1 LPRWQPGLPLMTDSA
16 QLARSVLW
24 CAHPILQAIVAGVMY
39 RRKLQKIFPA
49 FFGYMIA
56 QIAIFAIVFP
66 LQESGDYTAYF
77 YAYWAT
83 NALSVVLGFKVIHE
97 IFLDVFRP
105 YHTLRDLGTVLFRW
119 AGLVM
124 LMVAAVVAAST
135 AGGNTDPFVNAIL
148 TLERS
153 IRVVQVGLVLFL
165 LVFSRYLGISWKQKS
180 FGIALGFGGF
190 AGVELAL
197 IAMNWWGQNV
207 HHQATSALVNLAA
220 YDAAILIWIG
230 YVVAKSPERS
240 LAINSSQTR
249 RWEESLTEIQYPSQ
263 PDSLIPMFEGMV
275 DRALSRTPER
285 AVGISEVLAQTD
297 GILNRQAA
305 AASASSHYQTGPLS
319 SHGSSS
325 KS

>member
-1 LPRWQPGLPLMTDSA
+1 MTDFA
-16 QLARSVLW
+16 QLASSLLW
-24 CAHPILQAIVAGVMY
+24 CAHPALQAIVAIVMY
-39 RRKLQKIFPA
+39 QRKLQKTFPV
-49 FFGYMIA
+49 FFAYIIA

-66 LQESGDYTAYF
+66 LQKSGDYSAYF
-77 YAYWAT
+77 YAFWAT

-135 AGGNTDPFVNAIL
+135 AGGGADPLLNAIL
-148 TLERS
+148 TLQRS
-153 IRVVQVGLVLFL
+153 VRVVQVGLVLFL

-197 IAMNWWGQNV
+197 IAWNWWGANV
-207 HHQATSALVNLAA
+207 HHQNLTTLVNLGA
-220 YDAAILIWIG
+220 YDAAILVWIG
-230 YVVAKSPERS
+230 YVFVKSPERS
-240 LAINSSQTR
+240 MVTNSAQTR
-249 RWEESLTEIQYPSQ
+249 RWEESLSEIHYPSK

-285 AVGISEVLAQTD
+285 SVGISEVLAKTD

-305 AASASSHYQTGPLS
+305 AASASSHYRTSPLAS
-319 SHGSSS
+319 QGSTS